1 MAGVWYQGDIAVK
14 NPVTKGFMILGRRSV
29 PSVRPILHL
38 LKLTSASTSA
48 SALSSDGVLNPSGIR
63 FGSAEIYSVLEAF
76 RDEIDDSLCVGQR
89 RPHDKDERVLLFLKM
104 RQGKR
109 MDEAL
114 LKRIREAIRKARSA
128 RHIPAYIFQ
137 VEDIPVR
144 DMS

>member
-1 MAGVWYQGDIAVK
+1 MSG
-14 NPVTKGFMILGRRSV
+14 TKATSPSRTPSRRGSWFWEGGQYR
-29 PSVRPILHL
+29 PSIPLSNFSNSPPPL
-38 LKLTSASTSA
+38 PP
-48 SALSSDGVLNPSGIR
+48 SSDGVLNPSGIR

-104 RQGKR
+104 RPGKR

-114 LKRIREAIRKARSA
+114 LKRMRDAIRKARSA

-144 DMS
+144 DMSWG